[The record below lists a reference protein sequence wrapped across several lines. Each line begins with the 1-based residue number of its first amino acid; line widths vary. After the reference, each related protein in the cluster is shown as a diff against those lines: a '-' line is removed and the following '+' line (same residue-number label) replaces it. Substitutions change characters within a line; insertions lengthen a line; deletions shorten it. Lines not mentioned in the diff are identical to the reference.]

1 MGQKSHPGTFARLIN
16 SFNIHLE
23 YAKSLPTPNGL
34 THVPV
39 SLESERLLKTTLHLL
54 ECLDVKIS
62 MYVYLGGQGA
72 GRREK
77 EDRET
82 NTVMLESI
90 YMSVK
95 FFNF

>member
-23 YAKSLPTPNGL
+23 YAKSFPIPNGL
-34 THVPV
+34 THVAV
-39 SLESERLLKTTLHLL
+39 SLESERLPKTTLHLL
-54 ECLDVKIS
+54 ECLDFKIS
-62 MYVYLGGQGA
+62 MYVKLGGQGA

-77 EDRET
+77 EGSKT
-82 NTVMLESI
+82 NNVMLVSI